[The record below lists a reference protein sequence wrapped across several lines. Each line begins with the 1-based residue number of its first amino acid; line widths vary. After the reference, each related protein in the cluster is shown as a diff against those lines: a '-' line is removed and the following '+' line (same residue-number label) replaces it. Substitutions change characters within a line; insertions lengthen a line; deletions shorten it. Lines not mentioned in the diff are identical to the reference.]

1 MWDILNVCV
10 KLYILKRYLLFIF
23 RIDLYYGDIHAEL
36 NLAAT
41 INHSRQNANLKP
53 YVDDTS
59 SPARVFFVALHIP
72 QSVEFLWNY
81 GDADLEYHANSQT
94 LPPLLLPFRF
104 LLYSFPFFFLI
115 ITIVKF
121 SNLIGYQLC

>member
-10 KLYILKRYLLFIF
+10 KLYTLKRYLLFTF
-23 RIDLYYGDIHAEL
+23 RIDPYYGDIHAEL
-36 NLAAT
+36 NLEAT

-59 SPARVFFVALHIP
+59 SRARVFFVALHDIP

-81 GDADLEYHANSQT
+81 GDADWEYHTNSQT
-94 LPPLLLPFRF
+94 LP
-104 LLYSFPFFFLI
+104 
-115 ITIVKF
+115 
-121 SNLIGYQLC
+121 Q